1 MVNDLIFS
9 ILPREGKVAIEKDQL
24 KVKQVEKEAKIRA
37 LNDEEKQLNAEE
49 REARKKSQKKQQ
61 QSKDSKEPKDQKAQK
76 NQADPADKQDQDGI
90 EVDEHGRKHL
100 DIYI

>member
-9 ILPREGKVAIEKDQL
+9 ILPREGKVPIEKDQL
-24 KVKQVEKEAKIRA
+24 KVKQVEKDAELRA

-49 REARKKSQKKQQ
+49 REAREKFQQKQPSEE
-61 QSKDSKEPKDQKAQK
+61 SKDQAEPAEQQE
-76 NQADPADKQDQDGI
+76 QDGI

>member
-9 ILPREGKVAIEKDQL
+9 VLPREGKVAIEKDQL
-24 KVKQVEKEAKIRA
+24 KVKQVEKEAELRK

-49 REARKKSQKKQQ
+49 RESREKSQKKQQ
-61 QSKDSKEPKDQKAQK
+61 SKDSKDPKDSKD
-76 NQADPADKQDQDGI
+76 QADPAEKQGQDGI